1 MTADHSASFPQAPS
15 RWPHFPESNLATLF
29 ALKEL
34 PVCSGQGMRACAGEQ
49 YERGRRWRG
58 LWAGAVK
65 EDFLQEAAF
74 PEWFE

>member
-1 MTADHSASFPQAPS
+1 M
-15 RWPHFPESNLATLF
+15 ATLF